1 MKLAYAYLIILIL
14 FNGSIFARDT
24 TVIREERIYKT
35 VDGEQ
40 LKADV
45 FYTSETQKSLLNP
58 AIAFFH
64 GGGWAYGS
72 PSEFYNAC
80 IRYAEKGFI
89 TFSFHYR
96 LSIMEDGT
104 VPDPD
109 ITLVECVKDARS
121 ALRWV
126 RENAASFHI
135 DPDKIIAAGQS
146 AGGQLALSTAMF
158 DDINEKSDNLD
169 ISPVPNALLLF
180 SSNLNTIEAWADWL
194 MGDRRKE
201 IWSVSPYHNLKPGL
215 PPAIEFHGTED
226 CMVPIYIMNLFKD
239 KTLSMGNYF
248 ESVVYEGRGHYL
260 DEGNEFYA
268 TYFDESVMEKTDA
281 FLEKFGFMKE
291 VSDSKK

>member
-1 MKLAYAYLIILIL
+1 MKVSYMPLIIFLL

-35 VDGEQ
+35 VDGKQ

-45 FYTSETQKSLLNP
+45 FYTSETQKILLNP

-72 PSEFYNAC
+72 PSEFYTTC
-80 IRYAEKGFI
+80 IRYAKKGFI
-89 TFSFHYR
+89 TFSFQYR
-96 LSIMEDGT
+96 LSITEDGT
-104 VPDPD
+104 VPHPD

-194 MGDRRKE
+194 MGERRNE
-201 IWSVSPYHNLKPGL
+201 IWSVSPYHSLRPGL

-226 CMVPIYIMNLFKD
+226 CMVPIYILNLFKE
-239 KTLSMGNYF
+239 KTISLGNYF
-248 ESVVYEGRGHYL
+248 ESVVFEGRGHYL
-260 DEGNEFYA
+260 GEGNEKYA
-268 TYFDESVMEKTDA
+268 TYFDEAILEQTDQ
-281 FLEKFGFMKE
+281 FLEKFGFLNKE
-291 VSDSKK
+291 

>member
-1 MKLAYAYLIILIL
+1 MKVSSMPLIIFLL

-35 VDGEQ
+35 VDGKQ

-45 FYTSETQKSLLNP
+45 FYTSETQKILLNP

-72 PSEFYNAC
+72 PSEFYTTC
-80 IRYAEKGFI
+80 IRYAKKGFI
-89 TFSFHYR
+89 TFSFQYR
-96 LSIMEDGT
+96 LSITEDGT
-104 VPDPD
+104 VPHPD

-194 MGDRRKE
+194 MGERRNE
-201 IWSVSPYHNLKPGL
+201 IWSVSPYHSLRPGL

-226 CMVPIYIMNLFKD
+226 CMVPIYILNLFKE
-239 KTLSMGNYF
+239 KTISLGNYF
-248 ESVVYEGRGHYL
+248 ESVVFEGRGHYL
-260 DEGNEFYA
+260 GEGNEKYA
-268 TYFDESVMEKTDA
+268 TYFDEAILEQTDQ
-281 FLEKFGFMKE
+281 FLEKFGFLNKE
-291 VSDSKK
+291 

>member
-1 MKLAYAYLIILIL
+1 MPLIIFLL

-35 VDGEQ
+35 VDGKQ

-45 FYTSETQKSLLNP
+45 FYTSETQKILLNP

-72 PSEFYNAC
+72 PSEFYTTC
-80 IRYAEKGFI
+80 IRYAKKGFI

-194 MGDRRKE
+194 MGERRNE

-226 CMVPIYIMNLFKD
+226 CMVPIYILNFFKE
-239 KTLSMGNYF
+239 KTISLGNYF
-248 ESVVYEGRGHYL
+248 ESVVFEGRGHYL
-260 DEGNEFYA
+260 GEGNEKYA
-268 TYFDESVMEKTDA
+268 TYFDEAILEQTDQ
-281 FLEKFGFMKE
+281 FLEKFGFLNKE
-291 VSDSKK
+291 